1 MQHVKSAVRSA
12 QWRLTIVRFFA
23 RFALLLTIGVFAL
36 FVATLMD
43 RLLGVFIDWTI
54 APYIAAGTALVGALL
69 WSLFTRPRT
78 LAAARV
84 LDERAGLRESLS
96 TALCVEHQ
104 TDTWSKAVVL
114 TAEEKA
120 RTLRVA
126 QAIPIEAPSRW
137 YVPAFAILGTAI
149 LWASLPRYDLL
160 GLFAKRGEKQVN
172 QQEILQVKADVKAKD
187 DKLSEMLAKAGVE
200 LKKEEKNDDAI
211 GKPPTELSAEEIRR
225 SAVRKLT
232 DVNEK
237 LNQMQQSERQQQL
250 QGLKD
255 QMKQLKQP
263 GPGPLQELSKNMAKG
278 DFAKAQENLQD
289 LQKKLEDSKLSPQE
303 KEQLTEQLKNLSEQ
317 LKNQAAK
324 QEELKNLMQKAGM
337 DKKSAEE
344 LAKQAAK
351 NPDAVKKALEQMKNL
366 SPEDQKKLMESAMA
380 MAKSMQQGDKMSEA
394 MQQASKGMSQ
404 EGMSKEGQQAMQQMA
419 QQLSEMEQ
427 MAQEG
432 KSLEAAM
439 SEAQQQLKEM
449 GGKCDNPGECQGC
462 KEGGKCEGG
471 NCPGNKNGM
480 WRQGDSSSQGKG
492 SGGPGKGDGASPEQ
506 QAADFKMEK
515 KKANTKTGAG
525 PIISTR
531 LVQGDQV
538 RGESTADFESA
549 VETAK
554 GEAAEAL
561 ESNRVP
567 REYQDAVKKYF
578 GTLEKKADAASAEKK
593 SDQKS
598 DKPAEKK

>member
-1 MQHVKSAVRSA
+1 
-12 QWRLTIVRFFA
+12 
-23 RFALLLTIGVFAL
+23 
-36 FVATLMD
+36 
-43 RLLGVFIDWTI
+43 
-54 APYIAAGTALVGALL
+54 
-69 WSLFTRPRT
+69 
-78 LAAARV
+78 
-84 LDERAGLRESLS
+84 
-96 TALCVEHQ
+96 
-104 TDTWSKAVVL
+104 
-114 TAEEKA
+114 
-120 RTLRVA
+120 
-126 QAIPIEAPSRW
+126 
-137 YVPAFAILGTAI
+137 
-149 LWASLPRYDLL
+149 
-160 GLFAKRGEKQVN
+160 
-172 QQEILQVKADVKAKD
+172 
-187 DKLSEMLAKAGVE
+187 
-200 LKKEEKNDDAI
+200 
-211 GKPPTELSAEEIRR
+211 
-225 SAVRKLT
+225 
-232 DVNEK
+232 
-237 LNQMQQSERQQQL
+237 
-250 QGLKD
+250 
-255 QMKQLKQP
+255 
-263 GPGPLQELSKNMAKG
+263 
-278 DFAKAQENLQD
+278 
-289 LQKKLEDSKLSPQE
+289 
-303 KEQLTEQLKNLSEQ
+303 
-317 LKNQAAK
+317 
-324 QEELKNLMQKAGM
+324 
-337 DKKSAEE
+337 
-344 LAKQAAK
+344 
-351 NPDAVKKALEQMKNL
+351 
-366 SPEDQKKLMESAMA
+366 
-380 MAKSMQQGDKMSEA
+380 A

-449 GGKCDNPGECQGC
+449 GGKCDNPGECEGC
-462 KEGGKCEGG
+462 KNGGKCEGG
-471 NCPGNKNGM
+471 NCKGKGNGM
-480 WRQGDSSSQGKG
+480 WRQGDSANQGQG